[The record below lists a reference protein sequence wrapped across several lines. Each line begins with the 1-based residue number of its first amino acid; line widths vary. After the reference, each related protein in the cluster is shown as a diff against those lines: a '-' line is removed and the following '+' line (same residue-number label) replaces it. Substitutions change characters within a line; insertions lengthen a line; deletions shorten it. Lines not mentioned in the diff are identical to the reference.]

1 LYKPK
6 LLVNMKKLHQISL
19 LLLVIFLAAAVNG
32 CKKDAGTTTDS
43 LYVPTSADATT
54 SATLTDLQQGREL
67 YISNCGGCH
76 SLYSPDNYTASQWR
90 NIMPNM
96 APNTNLTSAQVQ
108 LVTKY
113 VTKGK

>member
-1 LYKPK
+1 
-6 LLVNMKKLHQISL
+6 MKKPHQVSL
-19 LLLVIFLAAAVNG
+19 LLLAILLAAALTG
-32 CKKDAGTTTDS
+32 CKKDTGTTTDS
-43 LYVPTSADATT
+43 LYVPTSADVTT
-54 SATLTDLQQGREL
+54 TATLTDLQQGREL

-76 SLYSPDNYTASQWR
+76 SLYSPDKYTASQWR

-96 APNTNLTSAQVQ
+96 TPNTNLSSAQVQ